1 MLKFEPAEVLEVFTD
16 TIDESLIGAVRARYD
31 VSQQNQL
38 LKDSS
43 IFYPLDSNV
52 LQVPVQGEEILGC
65 EFGGRHF
72 YMSKLNKS
80 NTATNDSNFG
90 ISALNVGDPYEDFK
104 FSFGRYF
111 NPPSRV
117 KKLLMR
123 EGDTIIQGRFGNSI
137 RLGSNQFMSG
147 SERDGKEERDLT
159 ESPNVKII
167 AGGFTNGPI
176 YNEGLVSDISSKII
190 SEEKSSVYLTTDEYV
205 PYEDVGVTSTFD
217 NNETYFKP
225 QVIIQSDRIVFNSKG
240 EKGGV
245 GIYSRDKIEIKS
257 AGKVELQDLFI
268 QNSRIDS
275 DGKIDIGSSS
285 LVPAVLGNDDFV
297 GLITI
302 LVNQVIVGIETQ
314 RTTLLTASQGSETPR
329 SLELKD
335 EIKKLEKVRDNKL
348 YLSKKVNVE

>member
-16 TIDESLIGAVRARYD
+16 TLDESLIGAVRARFD
-31 VSQQNQL
+31 ISQQNQPL
-38 LKDSS
+38 RDAK
-43 IFYPLDSNV
+43 IFYPLDSNT

-65 EFGGRHF
+65 EFGGKYY

-90 ISALNVGDPYEDFK
+90 VSALATGDPYEDFE
-104 FSFGRYF
+104 FAFGKYF

-137 RLGSNQFMSG
+137 RLGSNQFQSG
-147 SERDGKEERDLT
+147 SSDKRNLT

-176 YNEGLVSDISSKII
+176 YNESLVSDLSSKII
-190 SEEKSSVYLTTDEYV
+190 QEEKSSVYLTTDEYV
-205 PYEDVGVTSTFD
+205 PYEDVGVKSTFD

-240 EKGGV
+240 DDGGI
-245 GIYSRDKIEIKS
+245 GIYSRDNVEIKS
-257 AGKVELQDLFI
+257 ADKVE
-268 QNSRIDS
+268 IDS
-275 DGKIDIGSSS
+275 PTIDIGSNS

-297 GLITI
+297 GFITI
-302 LVNQVIVGIETQ
+302 LANQVIAGMETQ
-314 RTTLLTASQGSETPR
+314 RQALLTASGGTETPP
-329 SLELKD
+329 SLELQD
-335 EIKKLEKVRDNKL
+335 EIKRLEEVRDKKL
-348 YLSKKVNVE
+348 YLSKKINVQ

>member
-16 TIDESLIGAVRARYD
+16 TLDESLIGAVRARFD
-31 VSQQNQL
+31 ITQQNQPL
-38 LKDSS
+38 SDAN
-43 IFYPLDSNV
+43 IFYPLDSNI

-65 EFGGRHF
+65 EFGGKYY

-90 ISALNVGDPYEDFK
+90 VSALNVGDPYEEFEFDY
-104 FSFGRYF
+104 GRYF

-137 RLGSNQFMSG
+137 RLGSNQHQSG
-147 SERDGKEERDLT
+147 SFDKRNLT

-176 YNEGLVSDISSKII
+176 YNESLVSDISSEII
-190 SEEKSSVYLTTDEYV
+190 QEEKSSIYLTTDEYV

-217 NNETYFKP
+217 NTTYSKP

-240 EKGGV
+240 EEGGI
-245 GIYSRDKIEIKS
+245 GIYSRDNVEIKS
-257 AGKVELQDLFI
+257 ADKVE
-268 QNSRIDS
+268 IDS
-275 DGKIDIGSSS
+275 PTIDIGSNNLS
-285 LVPAVLGNDDFV
+285 PAVLGNEDFV
-297 GLITI
+297 GFITI
-302 LVNQVIVGIETQ
+302 IANEMIAGMKTERETLLAANNQVD
-314 RTTLLTASQGSETPR
+314 TPR
-329 SLELKD
+329 TLELEA
-335 EIKKLEKVRDNKL
+335 EIERLTKVRDKKL
-348 YLSKKVNVE
+348 YLSKKINVQ

>member
-1 MLKFEPAEVLEVFTD
+1 MLKFEPAEVLEVYTD
-16 TIDESLIGAVRARYD
+16 TLDESSIGAVKARFD
-31 VSQQNQL
+31 ISQQNQPL
-38 LKDSS
+38 RDAK

-65 EFGGRHF
+65 EFGGKYF

-90 ISALNVGDPYEDFK
+90 VSALGTGDPYEDFK
-104 FSFGRYF
+104 FRFGKYF

-137 RLGSNQFMSG
+137 RLGSNQFQSG
-147 SERDGKEERDLT
+147 SLDKRDLT

-176 YNEGLVSDISSKII
+176 YNESLVSDLSSKII
-190 SEEKSSVYLTTDEYV
+190 QEEKSSVYLTTDEYV

-217 NNETYFKP
+217 NNPTYFKP

-240 EKGGV
+240 DDGGI
-245 GIYSRDKIEIKS
+245 GIYSRDNIELKS
-257 AGKVELQDLFI
+257 ADKVE
-268 QNSRIDS
+268 IDS
-275 DGKIDIGSSS
+275 PTIDIGSNS
-285 LVPAVLGNDDFV
+285 LVPTVLGNKDFTF
-297 GLITI
+297 LINSLI
-302 LVNQVIVGIETQ
+302 DGKISSNESEIVEESASPAPNAIKIAE
-314 RTTLLTASQGSETPR
+314 LTKENV
-329 SLELKD
+329 ELNK
-335 EIKKLEKVRDNKL
+335 IKSGKT
-348 YLSKKVNVE
+348 YLSKKINVE

>member
-80 NTATNDSNFG
+80 NSATNDSNFG
-90 ISALNVGDPYEDFK
+90 VSALNVGDPYEDFE
-104 FSFGRYF
+104 FSFGKYF

-117 KKLLMR
+117 KKLFMR

-137 RLGSNQFMSG
+137 RLGSNQHQSG
-147 SERDGKEERDLT
+147 SLAKRDLT

-176 YNEGLVSDISSKII
+176 YNEGLVSDLSSKII

-205 PYEDVGVTSTFD
+205 PYEGVGVTSTFD

-240 EKGGV
+240 DDGGI
-245 GIYSRDKIEIKS
+245 GIYSRDNIEIKS
-257 AGKVELQDLFI
+257 ADKVE
-268 QNSRIDS
+268 IDS
-275 DGKIDIGSSS
+275 PKIDIGSNS

-297 GLITI
+297 GFITI
-302 LVNQVIVGIETQ
+302 LANQVIAGMTIQ
-314 RTTLLTASQGSETPR
+314 RTTLLTASQGSETPP
-329 SLELKD
+329 SLKLKD
-335 EIKKLEKVRDNKL
+335 EIKRLEEVRDNKL
-348 YLSKKVNVE
+348 YLSKKINVE